1 MAIRKRTNKEG
12 KIIGYQVTV
21 EGVRGPNG
29 ERKRFSKTV
38 RTKQEA
44 KETELKMLN
53 QLASGGIQKATPMT
67 VQTWIYTWL
76 DVHKPNIEETT
87 RRGYQEK
94 IKNYITPAL
103 GNYPI
108 ANLDHTLIQ
117 AWVNNLKDQGL
128 KPRTVKSAYQCLHSS
143 LEKAAELRMIPYNPS
158 SHIVLPKLDEYQAQ
172 IYTDAEIQTAINTAK
187 GTNIFLLVFLG
198 LAVGL
203 RRGELA
209 ALKWQHI
216 DLEKRQI
223 RITENRVS
231 IKGDVLTKAPKSK
244 SSKRIIT
251 IGQGTCEILKTAKAE
266 YEEMRDAYGP
276 DFCTEGYVICQKDG
290 SSYHPDSLTQK
301 WDRFM
306 AKHGL
311 KHIRLHDLR
320 HSCATS
326 MVANNVDPKTVQ
338 KRMGHSSYK
347 TTMDLYVHRTQ
358 AMDDHAAEVMDKVIC
373 S

>member
-117 AWVNNLKDQGL
+117 AWV
-128 KPRTVKSAYQCLHSS
+128 T
-143 LEKAAELRMIPYNPS
+143 KALSGNSPS
-158 SHIVLPKLDEYQAQ
+158 TSHHCQNSRGSDHNYRRI
-172 IYTDAEIQTAINTAK
+172 
-187 GTNIFLLVFLG
+187 G
-198 LAVGL
+198 
-203 RRGELA
+203 RRGVLLA
-209 ALKWQHI
+209 SWGGR
-216 DLEKRQI
+216 KRAFAAQ
-223 RITENRVS
+223 
-231 IKGDVLTKAPKSK
+231 KAPKKDRNRSQYFLLD
-244 SSKRIIT
+244 II
-251 IGQGTCEILKTAKAE
+251 
-266 YEEMRDAYGP
+266 R
-276 DFCTEGYVICQKDG
+276 
-290 SSYHPDSLTQK
+290 
-301 WDRFM
+301 
-306 AKHGL
+306 
-311 KHIRLHDLR
+311 
-320 HSCATS
+320 
-326 MVANNVDPKTVQ
+326 
-338 KRMGHSSYK
+338 
-347 TTMDLYVHRTQ
+347 
-358 AMDDHAAEVMDKVIC
+358 
-373 S
+373 